1 MEIDTYINENV
12 VFNPN
17 YKLRGD
23 DNNIIITNNDS
34 AIANSLDLS
43 NKNDF
48 TTGFAWP
55 IHPFIA
61 TMINFFD
68 GKRTLKQAIEII
80 SGETALSFDE
90 VKLSISKIFLNQDII
105 FYPVEDKDIS
115 LPLPIN
121 VLILNNN
128 NFVRDNALQNIDIDY
143 IFENMDFKKKRL
155 SIPNECTLMV
165 NNTCYT
171 NCIYCY
177 VDKRHVHDMLP
188 FERWKEIISEARKLN
203 MRDCQINGG
212 DLFSYKYWYE
222 LLSCLQEHNY
232 GPYLSTKYP
241 LTETM
246 VAKLATLKIEKIQF
260 SIDSVNKSS
269 LSSILKVDSDYLE
282 KIKKTLLLLQKYN
295 ISFCVKSVITKY
307 NDSIQEIKDL
317 IQFITSFENLTDM
330 SLAPG
335 EYSIHNDFCSFR
347 TNKKQLEL
355 IRQYVDQ
362 LQHPKVNMQ
371 DYMESGADFTFAEKQ
386 EDFSKRAA
394 CSANTTSFLVLP
406 DGKVTYCEQ
415 TYWNPQFNMG
425 DLRNQSIM
433 EMWDSEKAKNM
444 WHYPQDS
451 LQEGNPCKTCA
462 DFERCRHG
470 KGACFRLAYTAY
482 GLDCWNYPPPQCPYA
497 PKVTADIYIK

>member
-61 TMINFFD
+61 TMINYFD
-68 GKRTLKQAIEII
+68 GKRTLKQVIEII
-80 SGETALSFDE
+80 STETALSFDE
-90 VKLSISKIFLNQDII
+90 VKSSISKIFLNQDII
-105 FYPVEDKDIS
+105 FYPVEDKNIS

-128 NFVRDNALQNIDIDY
+128 NFVRDNALLNIDIDY
-143 IFENMDFKKKRL
+143 ILENMDFKKKRL
-155 SIPNECTLMV
+155 SIPNECTLMI

-171 NCIYCY
+171 KCIYCY

-222 LLSCLQEHNY
+222 LLCCLYEHNY

-246 VAKLATLKIEKIQF
+246 VAKLASLKIKKLQF

-269 LSSILKVDSDYLE
+269 LSSILKVDS
-282 KIKKTLLLLQKYN
+282 
-295 ISFCVKSVITKY
+295 
-307 NDSIQEIKDL
+307 
-317 IQFITSFENLTDM
+317 
-330 SLAPG
+330 
-335 EYSIHNDFCSFR
+335 
-347 TNKKQLEL
+347 
-355 IRQYVDQ
+355 
-362 LQHPKVNMQ
+362 
-371 DYMESGADFTFAEKQ
+371 
-386 EDFSKRAA
+386 
-394 CSANTTSFLVLP
+394 
-406 DGKVTYCEQ
+406 
-415 TYWNPQFNMG
+415 
-425 DLRNQSIM
+425 
-433 EMWDSEKAKNM
+433 
-444 WHYPQDS
+444 QDS
-451 LQEGNPCKTCA
+451 LQEGNPCKTCV